1 VSGMIGRRQFVATLA
16 GAAAWPL
23 TANAQQTSRISIVG
37 FLSPNSAEVA
47 APWTA
52 AFVKRLRELGW
63 TEKQNIQIEYRWQD
77 GRVDRTAESIDELVA
92 LKSAVIVTH
101 GVANILAAK
110 QASAIPVVFAL
121 ASDPVLSGFVESL
134 SRPGGNMTGFTNYDP
149 ATGAKWLEVLREL
162 VPGLEHVGLLLNSRI
177 AANVALVS
185 GVERAAAGKLTT
197 ERLHGLEPAEIDR
210 AFEALAGRRNAILVV
225 LPNPTNVVNQ
235 RRIIDLAAKHRVPA
249 IYPFSHMAR
258 NGGLIAY
265 GIDQLEQYRAAA
277 RYVDRILRG
286 AKPGD
291 LPVQQPDTYELAIN
305 LRAAKEL
312 GLDPSAALR
321 ARANELVD

>member
-134 SRPGGNMTGFTNYDP
+134 SRPGGNATGLSILARDLAGKRLELMREMLPRLWRLAVMGDP
-149 ATGAKWLEVLREL
+149 AGALELKEAQAAAQRLGFEATALEINRPEDIAPAIRTVAGRADALYVCATPLVNTNRQSINSAALAARLPTMQGFREA
-162 VPGLEHVGLLLNSRI
+162 VEAG
-177 AANVALVS
+177 ALMS
-185 GVERAAAGKLTT
+185 YGPNFPDLFRRAA
-197 ERLHGLEPAEIDR
+197 D
-210 AFEALAGRRNAILVV
+210 F
-225 LPNPTNVVNQ
+225 
-235 RRIIDLAAKHRVPA
+235 
-249 IYPFSHMAR
+249 
-258 NGGLIAY
+258 
-265 GIDQLEQYRAAA
+265 
-277 RYVDRILRG
+277 VDKILRG
-286 AKPGD
+286 AKVAD
-291 LPVQQPDTYELAIN
+291 IPVEQPTKFELIIN
-305 LRAAKEL
+305 LSTAKQI
-312 GLDPSAALR
+312 GVTIPSSVL
-321 ARANELVD
+321 ARADRVIR